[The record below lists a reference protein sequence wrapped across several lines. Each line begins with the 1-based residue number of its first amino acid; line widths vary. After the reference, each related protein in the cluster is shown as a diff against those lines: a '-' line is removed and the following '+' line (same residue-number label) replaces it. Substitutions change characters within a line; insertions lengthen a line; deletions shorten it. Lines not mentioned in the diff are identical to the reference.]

1 MAADFLRL
9 MPRYVAGA
17 GLAAGAAVAAGR
29 YFQIEV
35 SWQVIAIAASGMAIS
50 GAAVHAAAKR
60 WTLRRAAERADTTL
74 GLHDQ
79 IGNAIELASR
89 GASGFG
95 ELAIA
100 SGEKV
105 AGAVDVSRTV
115 NLRWWSKW
123 WIGSIA
129 AASLAVAAWFYSPM
143 PAAPPV
149 VTAQDAKKAL
159 EDARKVAEAQPQT
172 PDQPIESP
180 KPELQELA
188 QIEKELAQGAVSPTD
203 AASRAANVLERVA
216 DERAKSAEAGKT
228 QSDNTRESL
237 AQAAKPATDK
247 SPADSSALRKAL
259 QAGDLDA
266 AAAEAQKL
274 AENAESLTPDERSL
288 LESDL
293 RDLAQALDQQARESA
308 AEADKLQQEAREA
321 RENSG
326 EQAKPDAAS
335 EDNAAQKES
344 NAAEN
349 PPQQDPKKA
358 ISDAARQAAEELKKS
373 QPESGPKEKAPA
385 DSNQD
390 KRDPKSQ
397 PPKSGEQKD
406 ESKSSEESPKDS
418 GKSGEPKQDD
428 SAKGETK
435 PDDKPDGQSGEKPED
450 KAGEKPSDAAGDK
463 QGSKPGEKPGEKA
476 GEKTGQKPDQSGNPP
491 PDAESKPGE
500 NKAPDQTDK
509 PGEKTAPNQKDQ
521 SGKPTSDQNNPGQQP
536 QGQSPQGQQSD
547 PKNGEQKSTS
557 EKADQGNSGKQTA
570 SEKPGENGKPQSG
583 REQSTPTP
591 GGTQPQGGTP
601 DARQQGKK
609 PGEKDGG
616 GTGLQKLAD
625 QLKDLQKK
633 SKDAASNEKASKEMR
648 EQARKILEN
657 MDPAQRKELQKQ
669 LAGAGKGEGEGNG
682 PGDQSPM
689 PKDGTSPP
697 PEWSG
702 ASKIVDFRTKPG
714 NAAEPGKERV
724 ISDWQKDMP
733 DGQRD
738 ASAAGSAM
746 EEDIRQAKESAE
758 RAIEQQSVPAQHRDL
773 VRRVFEKFN
782 QRVDKAKKSAPS
794 ATPAPDAKPAGGG
807 GR

>member
-1 MAADFLRL
+1 MAAEFLRL
-9 MPRYVAGA
+9 MPRYVAGV
-17 GLAAGAAVAAGR
+17 GCAAGAAVAMGR
-29 YFQIEV
+29 YFQVEV
-35 SWQVIAIAASGMAIS
+35 PWQGVAIVAAGMAIS

-79 IGNAIELASR
+79 IGNAIELAER
-89 GASGFG
+89 GGGGFG

-100 SGEKV
+100 SGERV
-105 AGAVDVSRTV
+105 ASTVDVSRTV

-123 WIGSIA
+123 WIGSVA
-129 AASLAVAAWFYSPM
+129 AAGLAVAAWFYSPM

-159 EDARKVAEAQPQT
+159 EDARKIAEAQPPQT
-172 PDQPIESP
+172 ADQPIEQP

-188 QIEKELAQGAVSPTD
+188 QIEKELAQGAMSPTD
-203 AASRAANVLERVA
+203 AATRAASVLERVA
-216 DERAKSAEAGKT
+216 DERAKSADAGKT
-228 QSDNTRESL
+228 EFDNARESL
-237 AQAAKPATDK
+237 AQAAKPAVDK

-308 AEADKLQQEAREA
+308 AEAAKLQEEAREA
-321 RENSG
+321 QEISG
-326 EQAKPDAAS
+326 EPSKPEAGADES
-335 EDNAAQKES
+335 AAQNDS
-344 NAAEN
+344 NTPEN
-349 PPQQDPKKA
+349 PPEDPKKA
-358 ISDAARQAAEELKKS
+358 ISDAARQAAEELKKLS
-373 QPESGPKEKAPA
+373 EKPDSKEKDPA
-385 DSNQD
+385 DSNPEKGD
-390 KRDPKSQ
+390 AESQ
-397 PPKSGEQKD
+397 PPKNGDAQQD
-406 ESKSSEESPKDS
+406 ESKPSEESPNES
-418 GKSGEPKQDD
+418 GKSGEPKQND

-435 PDDKPDGQSGEKPED
+435 PGEKSGEKTGEKTSGKTGEKPDKPGEQSGEK
-450 KAGEKPSDAAGDK
+450 A
-463 QGSKPGEKPGEKA
+463 
-476 GEKTGQKPDQSGNPP
+476 NPP
-491 PDAESKPGE
+491 PDSGKASDKTQPGESKPGE
-500 NKAPDQTDK
+500 NKSGENKAPGQTEK
-509 PGEKTAPNQKDQ
+509 PGDNAAPNQKDQ
-521 SGKPTSDQNNPGQQP
+521 TGTPTSDKNNSGQKQ
-536 QGQSPQGQQSD
+536 QQSPEGQKPDSA
-547 PKNGEQKSTS
+547 NGEQKSTS
-557 EKADQGNSGKQTA
+557 EKGTEKGTESNSDKQPA
-570 SEKPGENGKPQSG
+570 GEKSGDGKPQAG
-583 REQSTPTP
+583 AEENPQQSQPAP
-591 GGTQPQGGTP
+591 GGK
-601 DARQQGKK
+601 QQGSKE
-609 PGEKDGG
+609 GAKDGS
-616 GTGLQKLAD
+616 GTGLQNLAK

-633 SKDAASNEKASKEMR
+633 SKDAASNEKSSKEMR

-657 MDPAQRKELQKQ
+657 MDPAQRKELQRQ

-682 PGDQSPM
+682 PGDQPPM
-689 PKDGTSPP
+689 PKDPAAKSS
-697 PEWSG
+697 EWSG

-714 NAAEPGKERV
+714 DAAAPGKERV

-782 QRVDKAKKSAPS
+782 QRVDTAKKSAPS
-794 ATPAPDAKPAGGG
+794 ANPATPAPDAKPAGGG
-807 GR
+807 GK